1 VENDEESLLLRFY
14 LHSAFRIPH
23 SAFEMSD
30 SQISTK
36 VLTIPNVLTFLRM
49 ALIPVFAILLVYNRE
64 GWALVVFTIAGVSDG
79 IDGFVARQFKQESEL
94 GTIIDPIADK
104 LLMTTAFVML
114 TLSSVVGTP
123 RHLPVPFWVTATVI
137 GRDIAIVAIAGA
149 INVMTGFRGFKP
161 SWLGKAST
169 FVQVVSVILI
179 LVAAVFPQL
188 RGFYLPTVYTTV
200 SAFAVFSGIHYIF
213 HVARLM
219 RESENE

>member
-1 VENDEESLLLRFY
+1 MTAR
-14 LHSAFRIPH
+14 SAFRIR
-23 SAFEMSD
+23 MD
-30 SQISTK
+30 SQVSTK
-36 VLTIPNVLTFLRM
+36 VVTLPNILTFLRM

-79 IDGFVARQFKQESEL
+79 VDGFLARRMNQESEL

-169 FVQVVSVILI
+169 FIQVVGVILI

-200 SAFAVFSGIHYIF
+200 AAFAVFSGVHYIF

-219 RESENE
+219 REVETPPGT